1 MKSIFNLGLLFSAV
15 VFFSGQAQ
23 ATLIYSNDFE
33 GAIGSEWSTTATS
46 YDNDTTTFLGRFG
59 NQTATLNLTGIG
71 AHSTVTVS
79 FDLIL
84 WDSWDGDNT
93 RWGRDF
99 QGLNADNARIYE
111 YTFSSP
117 GFNVSSTNPDS
128 TPDLTGYFGGN
139 RRWQDALY
147 KNFND
152 GFRFNHF
159 SSTLTLDFYG
169 RHLQRL
175 GDESW
180 GIDNVRVYT
189 DNNASPVPEPTTLL
203 LFGAGLVGLAGMA
216 GKIKLKK

>member
-1 MKSIFNLGLLFSAV
+1 MKSKFNLALIFSAV
-15 VFFSGQAQ
+15 VLFSAQAQ
-23 ATLIYSNDFE
+23 AALIYFNDFE
-33 GAIGSEWSTTATS
+33 GTVGSEWSTTTTS
-46 YDNDTTTFLGRFG
+46 YDDDTTTFLGRFG
-59 NQTATLNLTGIG
+59 NQTATLSLAGIG

-117 GFNVSSTNPDS
+117 GFSASSTNPDS
-128 TPDLTGYFGGN
+128 SPDLTGYFGGN
-139 RRWQDALY
+139 PGWQDALY

-152 GFRFNHF
+152 GFSFDHV

-175 GDESW
+175 ADESW
-180 GIDNVRVYT
+180 GIDNVKVYT
-189 DNNASPVPEPTTLL
+189 DNDPSPVPEPTTLL

-216 GKIKLKK
+216 GKMKKKR